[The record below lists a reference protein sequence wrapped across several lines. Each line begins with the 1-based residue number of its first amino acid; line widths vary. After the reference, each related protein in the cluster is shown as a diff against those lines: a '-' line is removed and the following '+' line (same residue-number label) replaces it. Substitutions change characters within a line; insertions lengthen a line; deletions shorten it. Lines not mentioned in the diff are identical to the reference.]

1 MFPLLSLLF
10 SLAQKFFVEFLYIGS
25 TKERKKSVLLEPPA
39 LVVMMM
45 FVAEYGSRT
54 ISAKSVRE
62 ILEKT
67 FMFIEE
73 CMYRYEGEYDR
84 RITVKVSYIDNL
96 LAHFFVSYRMNYT
109 GGFPV
114 EKLPRNEH
122 YEKIEAL
129 QPIWWDVAA
138 LVMYVSPNNIDEV
151 ERILMAV
158 GDYLINGVENEYVK
172 IMRKL
177 YGVFDDDKLEV
188 IKKIENF
195 ENLWQLL
202 IEAIRK
208 HHEEFYSLYWNYV
221 RGRLEKIARYQ
232 ETILNGSKIV
242 SVLDELSGIE
252 LKAEITAEPLDVF
265 RFGGGIFGVM
275 TKDLSDVRIGLT
287 SAKQSTLMCII
298 DATHEL
304 GHIYTGELMKSLS
317 NVEEL
322 KKYVY
327 EKTKKKIQSHYV
339 LDEIAVVAFQRIATL
354 KVFGR
359 DIEYHGWYRSKN
371 VEYIVDKAQKTTLEE
386 ALQSWIEKVK
396 TSDELL
402 AEIIKFVEHF

>member
-1 MFPLLSLLF
+1 
-10 SLAQKFFVEFLYIGS
+10 
-25 TKERKKSVLLEPPA
+25 
-39 LVVMMM
+39 
-45 FVAEYGSRT
+45 
-54 ISAKSVRE
+54 
-62 ILEKT
+62 
-67 FMFIEE
+67 
-73 CMYRYEGEYDR
+73 
-84 RITVKVSYIDNL
+84 
-96 LAHFFVSYRMNYT
+96 
-109 GGFPV
+109 
-114 EKLPRNEH
+114 
-122 YEKIEAL
+122 
-129 QPIWWDVAA
+129 
-138 LVMYVSPNNIDEV
+138 
-151 ERILMAV
+151 
-158 GDYLINGVENEYVK
+158 
-172 IMRKL
+172 
-177 YGVFDDDKLEV
+177 
-188 IKKIENF
+188 
-195 ENLWQLL
+195 
-202 IEAIRK
+202 
-208 HHEEFYSLYWNYV
+208 
-221 RGRLEKIARYQ
+221 
-232 ETILNGSKIV
+232 
-242 SVLDELSGIE
+242 
-252 LKAEITAEPLDVF
+252 
-265 RFGGGIFGVM
+265 M